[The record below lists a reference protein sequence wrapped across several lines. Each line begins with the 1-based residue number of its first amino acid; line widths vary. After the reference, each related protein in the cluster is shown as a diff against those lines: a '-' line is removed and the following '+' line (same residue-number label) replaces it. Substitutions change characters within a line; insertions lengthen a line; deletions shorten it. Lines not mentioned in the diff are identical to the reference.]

1 MGNLFLHTKEKNMI
15 EFNGK
20 QYSGA
25 VVSEDNTELIVS
37 VSTAD
42 TLQDLCLA
50 LNDVKAV
57 TEINN
62 GGTFVH
68 NVSMATNV
76 GVAMP
81 GVYTVKFSKKQT
93 VIEEMNEAIDKLL
106 LMVLGG

>member
-1 MGNLFLHTKEKNMI
+1 MI

-25 VVSEDNTELIVS
+25 VVRDDDTELIVT

-50 LNDVKAV
+50 LNGVKSV

-62 GGTFVH
+62 GGTFVY
-68 NVSMATNV
+68 NVNTATNV
-76 GVAMP
+76 GVAMQ
-81 GVYTVKFSKKQT
+81 GVYTIKFLKKQT
-93 VIEEMNEAIDKLL
+93 MIEEMNEAIDKLL

>member
-1 MGNLFLHTKEKNMI
+1 MI

-20 QYSGA
+20 QYSGS
-25 VVSEDNTELIVS
+25 VVREDETELIVT

-50 LNDVKAV
+50 LNGVKSV

-62 GGTFVH
+62 SGNFVH
-68 NVSMATNV
+68 NVSTATNV
-76 GVAMP
+76 GVAMQ
-81 GVYTVKFSKKQT
+81 GVYTIKFSKKQT

>member
-1 MGNLFLHTKEKNMI
+1 MI
-15 EFNGK
+15 ELNGK

-25 VVSEDNTELIVS
+25 VVREDDTELIVS

-50 LNDVKAV
+50 LNGVKAV
-57 TEINN
+57 TEVNS

-81 GVYTVKFSKKQT
+81 GVYTIKFTKKQT
-93 VIEEMNEAIDKLL
+93 IIEEMNEAIDKLL
-106 LMVLGG
+106 LMALGG

>member
-1 MGNLFLHTKEKNMI
+1 MI

-25 VVSEDNTELIVS
+25 VVRDDETELIVT

-50 LNDVKAV
+50 LNDVKSV
-57 TEINN
+57 TETNN
-62 GGTFVH
+62 GGTFVY
-68 NVSMATNV
+68 NVNIATNV

-81 GVYTVKFSKKQT
+81 GVYTIKFSKKQT
-93 VIEEMNEAIDKLL
+93 IIEEMNEAIDKLL
-106 LMVLGG
+106 LMALEG

>member
-1 MGNLFLHTKEKNMI
+1 MI

-20 QYSGA
+20 QYSGS
-25 VVSEDNTELIVS
+25 VVREDETELIVS
-37 VSTAD
+37 ISTTD

-50 LNDVKAV
+50 LNGVKSV

-62 GGTFVH
+62 SGNFVH
-68 NVSMATNV
+68 NVSTATNV
-76 GVAMP
+76 GVAMQ
-81 GVYTVKFSKKQT
+81 GIYTIKFSKKQT